1 VRCPIPERV
10 LVTGAQGFLGHHLV
24 AHWLGSRPSAEIL
37 GVGRSERLDATF
49 TYDLR
54 WGDHRV
60 RAPLPPAT
68 ADLASDARYAYR
80 SADVGDP
87 EAVAALLRTFRP
99 DVIVHGASALRD
111 DPWHALFRSN
121 VQTVITILEA
131 IAASPWPAPRLVLV
145 SSGSVYGA
153 KEADR
158 LPLDEADACVP
169 LDLYA
174 ASKLAGED
182 VARILTS
189 EHDVPLVRA
198 RVFNLLGPGLQD
210 RHLAASLAGKI
221 ASLRRGVTQGP
232 IQVGRLDTTRDF
244 IDVRDA
250 SRALL
255 VLAERAP
262 AGSGSVYNVASGR
275 ETPVKTVVDQ
285 LLRLGGLGED
295 RVERDVAPRS
305 VDIPRSYADVRRA
318 RALGIEP
325 TIDLVDTL
333 SEMLQYYDGSVAAAG
348 A

>member
-1 VRCPIPERV
+1 MADRV

-24 AHWLGSRPSAEIL
+24 AELLGSRSSAEIL

-49 TYDLR
+49 TYDLQ
-54 WGDHRV
+54 WGDRRV

-68 ADLASDARYAYR
+68 AAVASDARYDYE
-80 SADVGDP
+80 SADLADAEV
-87 EAVAALLRTFRP
+87 VAGLMRRFRP

-111 DPWHALFRSN
+111 DPWPALWRSN
-121 VQTVITILEA
+121 VQTVVAILEA
-131 IAASPWPAPRLVLV
+131 IAASPPPAPRLVLV

-158 LPLDEADACVP
+158 LPLEETDGCVP

-174 ASKLAGED
+174 ASKLAAED
-182 VARILTS
+182 VARILAL

-210 RHLAASLAGKI
+210 RHLAASLAGQI
-221 ASLRRGVTQGP
+221 ASLQRGVTHDP
-232 IQVGRLDTTRDF
+232 IRVGRLDTTRDF

-255 VLAERAP
+255 ALAERAP
-262 AGSGSVYNVASGR
+262 SGTGSVYNVASGR
-275 ETPVKTVVDQ
+275 ETPVTTVLDH
-285 LLRLGGLGED
+285 LLRLGGVGED

-305 VDIPRSYADVRRA
+305 VDIPRSYADVGRA

-325 TIDLVDTL
+325 AIELVDTL
-333 SEMLQYYDGSVAAAG
+333 SEMLGYYDGSVAAAG